1 MPNQMPYGYQP
12 WPNNT
17 FNPSMP
23 NMEMPFKNT
32 SNTNKISELEQ
43 RINEL
48 EQRVKSLENNTPNK
62 QNYDYQTSMN
72 MM

>member
-1 MPNQMPYGYQP
+1 
-12 WPNNT
+12 
-17 FNPSMP
+17 MP
-23 NMEMPFKNT
+23 NMEMPFGNT

-43 RINEL
+43 RLNNL
-48 EQRVKSLENNTPNK
+48 EQRVKSLESNAPNK